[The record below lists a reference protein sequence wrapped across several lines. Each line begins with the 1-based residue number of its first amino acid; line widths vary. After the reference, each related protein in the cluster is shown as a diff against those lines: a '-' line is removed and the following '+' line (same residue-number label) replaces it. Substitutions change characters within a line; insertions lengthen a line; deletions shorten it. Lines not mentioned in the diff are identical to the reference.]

1 MVILLSLI
9 LTWMNVTYVHILV
22 SPLSL
27 QTNKIITVLLL
38 KLTRYIWI
46 LIINK
51 VKVDEVVYSV
61 TIKRALVKVERTWTL
76 TGL

>member
-1 MVILLSLI
+1 
-9 LTWMNVTYVHILV
+9 MNVTYVHILV